1 MVCDSFVDDRQLIGD
16 GEGFEITAIEARDL
30 DCRAKFVEALFEEFR
45 LAGVGAGGKAVE
57 VDDGQGRILAEILGP
72 VTDTSS
78 DGKHRAV

>member
-1 MVCDSFVDDRQLIGD
+1 
-16 GEGFEITAIEARDL
+16 
-30 DCRAKFVEALFEEFR
+30 
-45 LAGVGAGGKAVE
+45 VE